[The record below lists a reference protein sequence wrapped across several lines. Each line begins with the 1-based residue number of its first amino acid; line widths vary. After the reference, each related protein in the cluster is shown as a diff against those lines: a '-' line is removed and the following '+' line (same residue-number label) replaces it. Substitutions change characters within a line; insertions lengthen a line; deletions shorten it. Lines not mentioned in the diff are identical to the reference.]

1 MAPPTGDPQ
10 REDRDLMRAVQAG
23 RPEAQAALM
32 ERLYRRVHRLAG
44 WLARHDAEAED
55 FAQEALIAILE
66 SAHRY
71 RGEGS
76 LEAWADVV
84 AVRVIRRK
92 LGRTRRFRW
101 LLGGEWREPPASAA
115 TPEAALSERARADRI
130 TALLG
135 GLAPD
140 ERLVLVLKLAYG
152 YSAKEVADLT
162 GLSMK
167 AVQYQLKRGR
177 AELRRRALRDEEL
190 AASQPGVAP

>member
-1 MAPPTGDPQ
+1 MQTSPGDSLHA
-10 REDRDLMRAVQAG
+10 DRDLVREVQAG

-32 ERLYRRVHRLAG
+32 ERLYRRVHRLSG

-76 LEAWADVV
+76 LEAWADAV

-92 LGRTRRFRW
+92 LGRTRRFHW
-101 LLGGEWREPPASAA
+101 LLGGEWREPEASRA
-115 TPEAALSERARADRI
+115 TPEQELQSRARADRL
-130 TALLG
+130 TALLS
-135 GLAPD
+135 GLAPN

-152 YSAKEVADLT
+152 YSAKEVSDLT
-162 GLSMK
+162 GLSLK

-190 AASQPGVAP
+190 TASTPGVAP